1 MKIQIVLS
9 GIGGQGLISTGEIMG
24 QAASIFEENMYA
36 TMTASYGSETR
47 GTFTK
52 TDVIISDEPV
62 GSPIVDHPDVLMVM
76 NRPSLDKY
84 ESAVQPGG
92 MIFVD
97 STLIDRRVERTDV
110 TTFYVPATAMAS
122 ESGITTLANMILT
135 GKILKELGQFDMA
148 DVENALRKVVSAKHP
163 EMYEVNLK
171 ALTMG
176 RDYE

>member
-1 MKIQIVLS
+1 MTEYQIVIA
-9 GIGGQGLISTGEIMG
+9 GFGGQGLLFAGKFMVNKGMLEGKEVTWLP
-24 QAASIFEENMYA
+24 
-36 TMTASYGSETR
+36 SYGPEMR
-47 GTFTK
+47 GGTANCS
-52 TDVIISDEPV
+52 VIISDEPV